1 MAMVATVVD
10 TVDTEA
16 TTARGMLMPRLPLPL
31 RLMLSPAMAT
41 DTAGDM
47 DMAVMATD
55 VSMVDT
61 DTARGRLRL
70 LLMLSPA
77 MDTDT
82 DMAVDMDMVVMDV
95 SMEDTDT
102 ARGLLRLMLSPDTE
116 TTAVDTDMA
125 VDMDMAVMDVSMEDT
140 DMARGPLRLML
151 SPDMD
156 TTAVDMVATDTDVSM
171 VDTADTMDKSK
182 SNQSSFLH

>member
-1 MAMVATVVD
+1 MAAMAMVATVVD
-10 TVDTEA
+10 TEA
-16 TTARGMLMPRLPLPL
+16 TTARGVLMPRLPPPL

-41 DTAGDM
+41 DTAVDM

-82 DMAVDMDMVVMDV
+82 DMAVDMDMAVMDV

-102 ARGLLRLMLSPDTE
+102 ARGLLRLMLSPDTD

-140 DMARGPLRLML
+140 DTARGP
-151 SPDMD
+151 
-156 TTAVDMVATDTDVSM
+156 
-171 VDTADTMDKSK
+171 
-182 SNQSSFLH
+182 

>member
-1 MAMVATVVD
+1 
-10 TVDTEA
+10 
-16 TTARGMLMPRLPLPL
+16 
-31 RLMLSPAMAT
+31 
-41 DTAGDM
+41 M

-77 MDTDT
+77 MDTD
-82 DMAVDMDMVVMDV
+82 MAVDMDMAVMDV

-102 ARGLLRLMLSPDTE
+102 ARGLLRLML
-116 TTAVDTDMA
+116 
-125 VDMDMAVMDVSMEDT
+125 
-140 DMARGPLRLML
+140 RLML

-156 TTAVDMVATDTDVSM
+156 TTAVDMVVTDTDVSM

-182 SNQSSFLH
+182 SNQSSFLHSNIHSCSKIESCFTSKFPEIKVSKSKK